1 MEWWGWLAVGIAGW
15 ALGNVLVVGLFYGAA
30 KAERAWRAA
39 QISKRIPVQRAFSP
53 VARPVLRRVK

>member
-1 MEWWGWLAVGIAGW
+1 MPWWGWLIAGW
-15 ALGNVLVVGLFYGAA
+15 LAGNALVMALFAGAA

-39 QISKRIPVQRAFSP
+39 QQKVRTIPQQRAVSP